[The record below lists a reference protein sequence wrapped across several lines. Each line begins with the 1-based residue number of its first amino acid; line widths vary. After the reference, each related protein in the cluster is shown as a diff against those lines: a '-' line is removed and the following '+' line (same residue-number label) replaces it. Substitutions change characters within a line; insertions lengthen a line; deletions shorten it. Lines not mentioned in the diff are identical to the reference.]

1 MVRMAKVYQTEGNV
15 ENAFILYLKFSTLFV
30 EKIPTHPEY
39 RSFDS
44 VTKKQNNEQ
53 LKEVIPLAE
62 KLKAKL
68 KERFEQEYLIHLER
82 EAKRA
87 KELERR
93 RKEEVCD
100 QWILLLV
107 LPMAY

>member
-39 RSFDS
+39 RSFDTA
-44 VTKKQNNEQ
+44 TKKQNNEQ

-68 KERFEQEYLIHLER
+68 KERFEQEYSIHLER

-87 KELERR
+87 KELERQ
-93 RKEEVCD
+93 RKEEVCN

-107 LPMAY
+107 PIEW